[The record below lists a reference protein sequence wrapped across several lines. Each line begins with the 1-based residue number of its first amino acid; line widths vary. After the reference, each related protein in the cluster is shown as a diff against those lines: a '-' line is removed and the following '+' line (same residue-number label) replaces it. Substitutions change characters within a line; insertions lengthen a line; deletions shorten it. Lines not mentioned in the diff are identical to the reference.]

1 MDFLGLIIA
10 RLYGKG
16 YQGQRTKLSWRLT
29 TNRRNITSMR
39 RKRNRLHTRN
49 P

>member
-29 TNRRNITSMR
+29 TNRRNITSME
-39 RKRNRLHTRN
+39 KEEEQTPH
-49 P
+49 